1 MFPLNFFT
9 RLATMPDKKTK
20 DIMEHIGYQ
29 FKTPSLLE
37 EALRHSSFVNEQT
50 LPLAS
55 NERFEFLGDTVL
67 NLVVSHLL
75 MDQFPNMDE
84 GSLSRVRAGLVNE
97 ACLATIATN
106 LNLGEYVQL
115 GKGEIRTQGRHK
127 KSILSDTY
135 EALLAAVYLDGGF
148 DAAFR
153 LIQAQFAELIPSSGE
168 SDAITDYKTRV
179 QEVIQKA
186 GHPPPVYR
194 VTAESGPDHDKTFC
208 VVLESDDY
216 STEGT
221 GKSKKTA
228 EQDAARKAYEYLTA
242 TPDEYRDSYTR

>member
-1 MFPLNFFT
+1 MQSV
-9 RLATMPDKKTK
+9 R
-20 DIMEHIGYQ
+20 YR
-29 FKTPSLLE
+29 FKTPSLLGK
-37 EALRHSSFVNEQT
+37 ALRHSSFVNEQA
-50 LPLAS
+50 LPLES

-75 MDQFPNMDE
+75 MDQFPDMDE

-97 ACLATIATN
+97 ASLAAIAAE

-115 GKGEIRTQGRHK
+115 GKGEIGTRGRYK

-148 DAAFR
+148 DSAFA
-153 LIQAQFAELIPSSGE
+153 LIQAHFTELITASVGP
-168 SDAITDYKTRV
+168 DAISDYKTSI
-179 QEVIQKA
+179 QEVVQKA
-186 GHPPPVYR
+186 GHPPPVYQ

-208 VVLESDDY
+208 VVLQSVDY

-221 GKSKKTA
+221 GKSKKAA
-228 EQDAARKAYEYLTA
+228 EQDAARKAFEHLSQESG
-242 TPDEYRDSYTR
+242 D